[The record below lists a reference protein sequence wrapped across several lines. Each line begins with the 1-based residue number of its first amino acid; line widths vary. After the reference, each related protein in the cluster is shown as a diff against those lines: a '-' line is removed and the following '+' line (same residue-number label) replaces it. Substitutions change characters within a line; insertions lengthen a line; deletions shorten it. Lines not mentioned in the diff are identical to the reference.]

1 MYGYGRKKPTIA
13 SKLSLIKFQELIHLK
28 LQIKRGIN
36 KMSTVLIQRPA
47 FARALSSRPFTLVWG
62 GQTISSIGDGAFNTA
77 MAWQVLLLTG
87 SATALGLVM
96 FAQTIPMLVFLLLGG
111 VVADRFER
119 RKVMLFSDLAR
130 GLAVLTIAAL
140 SFLNAIELWH
150 LIVLA
155 VFFGT
160 VKGFFSPAYQSI
172 IPNLVSNPE
181 ELASA
186 NSLTELS
193 NQIYMLAGPVVGAIC
208 ISLGN
213 TAAAFGL
220 DSFTFAL
227 SALCLLL
234 VRLPV
239 SVVRPAHNGTSR
251 GVGSIFKELGE
262 GWSYVTRKPL
272 LWITIGIA
280 AVLSIPAAGAFL
292 VTLPKLV
299 RDYYHQDVWLLG
311 FIGLAG
317 GAGTVLGA
325 VVTGYLKRLGRQ
337 GYCLYLSMLVASGG
351 ILFFVLPLPTEL
363 QSTGA
368 YLGMFIFTLGSTVH
382 QIMWMTYLQES
393 VPDEKLGRVN
403 SIDLLG
409 NYGLWPLGFLLAGVL
424 GDNVS
429 PVVIFIVA
437 AGSGLV
443 LYGIG
448 LLLRPIRQLR

>member
-1 MYGYGRKKPTIA
+1 
-13 SKLSLIKFQELIHLK
+13 
-28 LQIKRGIN
+28 
-36 KMSTVLIQRPA
+36 MSTVLSRRPT
-47 FARALSSRPFTLVWG
+47 FARAFSSRSFTLVWS
-62 GQTISSIGDGAFNTA
+62 GQTISAIGDGAFSTA
-77 MAWQVLLLTG
+77 LAWQVLMLTG

-96 FAQTIPMLVFLLLGG
+96 FAQTIPMLSFVLIGG
-111 VVADRFER
+111 VVADRFDR
-119 RKVMLFSDLAR
+119 RKVMLFSDLGR
-130 GLAVLTIAAL
+130 GLAVLTIATL
-140 SFLNAIELWH
+140 SFLNALELWH
-150 LIVLA
+150 LVALA
-155 VFFGT
+155 LFFGM

-172 IPNLVSNPE
+172 VPNLVSEPDQ
-181 ELASA
+181 LASA

-193 NQIYMLAGPVVGAIC
+193 YQIYMLAGPVVGAVC

-213 TAAAFGL
+213 IGVAFGF
-220 DSFTFAL
+220 DSLTFGL
-227 SALCLLL
+227 SALCLVL

-239 SVVRPAHNGTSR
+239 TASRPDYNPTR
-251 GVGSIFKELGE
+251 TGVGSVFKELGE
-262 GWSYVTRKPL
+262 GWRYVTGKPL

-280 AVLSIPAAGAFL
+280 AILSIPGAGAFL

-325 VVTGYLKRLGRQ
+325 VVTSYVKRLGRQ
-337 GYCLYLSMLVASGG
+337 GYCLYLSMFVASAGM
-351 ILFFVLPLPTEL
+351 LFFVLPLPTEL
-363 QSTGA
+363 QSISA
-368 YLGMFIFTLGSTVH
+368 YLGMFVFTLGSTVH
-382 QIMWMTYLQES
+382 QILWITYLQES

-437 AGSGLV
+437 AV
-443 LYGIG
+443 LGMIFYGTG
-448 LLLRPIRQLR
+448 LLLRPVRQLR